1 MLWAT
6 QQAEK
11 ALQGRMGPKGGN
23 PSPPFLK
30 PVRPARTANTI
41 VRNLSEGVEDVAPV
55 EGSIG
60 PAVAGGMSTGFKVLK
75 VGGRVMIVVS
85 ILMVPVETALAP
97 EGQRVRTFVV
107 GSAGLAGGYV
117 VGTLAASLVCGPGA
131 PVCALVIGLGAGIVG
146 TILGQDAADAVFDA
160 FDELK
165 DPTKFI
171 HDATWS
177 SLGTPEARSSWCDEA
192 AAEGTYDPDCE
203 MACLIG
209 PNKESYCDM
218 YRQ

>member
-11 ALQGRMGPKGGN
+11 ALQGRMGPKGGT
-23 PSPPFLK
+23 PITDVPQPGQAGQGPL
-30 PVRPARTANTI
+30 VRW
-41 VRNLSEGVEDVAPV
+41 VRNVSEGVEDVAPV

-60 PAVAGGMSTGFKVLK
+60 PAVAGGMSTGFKVFE

-165 DPTKFI
+165 DPTKLI

-177 SLGTPEARSSWCDEA
+177 SFGTPEARTPGA
-192 AAEGTYDPDCE
+192 TTPPG
-203 MACLIG
+203 
-209 PNKESYCDM
+209 KE
-218 YRQ
+218 RTIPIARWRA